1 MDYMYQKKY
10 SIKIGRKVYGLCF
23 TGEKWVVQG
32 VLGIGVTFILILIL
46 GISTVMYLFSTSF
59 ERIDNAR
66 PEKNIINNFL
76 LNSPELQTEFGS
88 PLEITSKSLSFR
100 FWTDRKEGVES
111 YFIEG
116 NKKGGM
122 AVVHW
127 ISSMKPEECFVVNEL
142 GIVLESGE
150 VKPLLK
156 VKKIY

>member
-1 MDYMYQKKY
+1 MYQKKY

-32 VLGIGVTFILILIL
+32 VLGIGVAFMLIPIL
-46 GISTVMYLFSTSF
+46 GISAVMYLYSTSF

-88 PLEITSKSLSFR
+88 PLEITPKSLSLR

-116 NKKGGM
+116 NKKDGM
-122 AVVHW
+122 AAIHW
-127 ISSMKPEECFVVNEL
+127 MSSMKPEECFVVNEL
-142 GIVLESGE
+142 GMVLESGE
-150 VKPLLK
+150 IKPLLK
-156 VKKIY
+156 GKKIY